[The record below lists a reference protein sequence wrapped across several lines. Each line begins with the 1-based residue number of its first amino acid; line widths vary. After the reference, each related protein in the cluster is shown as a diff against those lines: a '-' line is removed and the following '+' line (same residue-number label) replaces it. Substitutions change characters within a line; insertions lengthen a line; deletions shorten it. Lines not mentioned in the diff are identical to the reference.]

1 MKVTKI
7 KFKQSK
13 MPVCTEDLDKAI
25 VEVTGTFDG
34 VEEIC
39 VEPTEGIVSYIQRR
53 DIAVPVTLLF
63 QLLPG
68 IWGW

>member
-1 MKVTKI
+1 
-7 KFKQSK
+7 